1 MRIKTS
7 WRLAAPIAALMLATG
22 LTAASAQTQGRSE
35 HGNRGGGLELTFTKW
50 FDPGFPHMVGVVGGD
65 VDGQFGGAVLQATSD
80 GRLKA
85 IYIVVAPDP
94 SRSLTIRLNGASDQS
109 GTAVLEGRVVDG
121 RLTGARAR
129 VEFKLID
136 CEQSVGPCFQ
146 GTISIKQREGDEG
159 DEGDDG

>member
-7 WRLAAPIAALMLATG
+7 RRFAALIAVLMLATG
-22 LTAASAQTQGRSE
+22 ITAASAQTQDRSE
-35 HGNRGGGLELTFTKW
+35 HGKRGGLELTFTKW

-65 VDGQFGGAVLQATSD
+65 IDGQFGGAVLEATSD

-129 VEFKLID
+129 VEFELID
-136 CEQSVGPCFQ
+136 CEQSDGPCFR
-146 GTISIKQREGDEG
+146 GTISIKQRDDDE
-159 DEGDDG
+159 EDDD

>member
-1 MRIKTS
+1 MRRHEILK
-7 WRLAAPIAALMLATG
+7 RLAGLIAVFMLAAG
-22 LTAASAQTQGRSE
+22 ITAISAQTQNRSG
-35 HGNRGGGLELTFTKW
+35 HGERAGLELTFTKW
-50 FDPGFPHMVGVVGGD
+50 FAPDFPYMVGVVGGD
-65 VDGQFGGAVLQATSD
+65 IDAKFGGAVLQATPD

-129 VEFKLID
+129 VEFEKID
-136 CEQSVGPCFQ
+136 CPESPGPCFE
-146 GTISIKQREGDEG
+146 GTISIKK
-159 DEGDDG
+159 GDDD

>member
-7 WRLAAPIAALMLATG
+7 RRFAALIAVLMLATG
-22 LTAASAQTQGRSE
+22 ITATSAQTRDRSE
-35 HGNRGGGLELTFTKW
+35 HGKRGGLELTFTKW

-65 VDGQFGGAVLQATSD
+65 IDGQFGGAVLQATPD

-85 IYIVVAPDP
+85 IYIVVAPNP

-129 VEFKLID
+129 VEFKVID
-136 CEQSVGPCFQ
+136 CEQSDGPCFQ
-146 GTISIKQREGDEG
+146 GTISIKQRDG
-159 DEGDDG
+159 DEGDDD